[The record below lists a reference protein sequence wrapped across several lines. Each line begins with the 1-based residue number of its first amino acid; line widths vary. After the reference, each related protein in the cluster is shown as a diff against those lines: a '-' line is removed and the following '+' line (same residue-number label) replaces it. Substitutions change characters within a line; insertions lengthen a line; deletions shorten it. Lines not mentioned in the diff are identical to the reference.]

1 MQIDFLNQ
9 RSIVLFIGILQGLIF
24 AVLLIVRSFQ
34 KKNQSDFWLA
44 ALLILLCFSTVSD
57 FIGFAG
63 VYDVF
68 KNIKDLTFFPFDN
81 PFAYGVL
88 IYLYVQTLT
97 DNKRRLMRRDWVLF
111 IPAIVFYVYQ
121 FWAFA
126 QSMDFKNWYEKTVHI
141 PFISPFYAITSI
153 ALNAFLLF
161 LCLKHY
167 RKYRI
172 WLDENFSDTE
182 KIKFDWLRNFLY
194 LSTAILTLTALFSL
208 TNNFLFKLSYMQ
220 FFWLSFAS
228 ALAVYYLAIAGY
240 LRSQTIELNFTA
252 AESEK
257 IEAAAQEERKTL
269 LPENDLEKLKTKLR
283 NLMETEKPFLDSQLT
298 LSVLAK
304 MLGVNTTVLSYI
316 INSGFNVNF
325 NDFVNEQRIAEV
337 KSKLSGG
344 AAENSNLLG
353 IALDCGFNSKA
364 TFNRAFK
371 KFTGIAPKEFSENV
385 KIEI

>member
-34 KKNQSDFWLA
+34 RKNQSDFWLA
-44 ALLILLCFSTVSD
+44 ALLILLCLSTVSD

-97 DNKRRLMRRDWVLF
+97 NNKRRLTRRDWLLF
-111 IPAIVFYVYQ
+111 IPAIVFYIYQ

-126 QSMDFKNWYEKTVHI
+126 QSMDFKNWYEKAVHI
-141 PFISPFYAITSI
+141 PYISPFYAVTSI
-153 ALNAFLLF
+153 AFNTFLLF

-172 WLDENFSDTE
+172 WLNENFSDTE

-194 LSTAILTLTALFSL
+194 VSTAILVLIALFNL
-208 TNNFLFKLSYMQ
+208 TNNFVFKLSYMQ
-220 FFWLSFAS
+220 FFWLSFAN

-240 LRSQTIELNFTA
+240 LRSQTIELNFTPP
-252 AESEK
+252 ETKK
-257 IEAAAQEERKTL
+257 IGIETKKNPL
-269 LPENDLEKLKTKLR
+269 SENDLEKFRNRLQTLMQIEKLYLEP
-283 NLMETEKPFLDSQLT
+283 NLT
-298 LSVLAK
+298 LADLSKQIGINSA
-304 MLGVNTTVLSYI
+304 VLSYT
-316 INSGFNVNF
+316 INNGFGKNF
-325 NDFVNEQRIAEV
+325 NDFVNEFRIEAV
-337 KSKLSGG
+337 KEKLKNGG
-344 AAENSNLLG
+344 AENLTMIG
-353 IALDCGFNSKA
+353 IAFDCGFNSKA

-371 KFTGIAPKEFSENV
+371 KFTGVSPKEFYEEV
-385 KIEI
+385 KINV